1 MGINELLKEVS
12 QITKKHHEV
21 RVMDYMEMTGALM
34 MALEELLGEY
44 EDLQLG
50 YEHLKEEFRDF
61 KQDVED
67 NYKAISI
74 EEQIYG

>member
-12 QITKKHHEV
+12 QITKRHHEV
-21 RVMDYMEMTGALM
+21 RVMDYMEMAGTLM

-44 EDLQLG
+44 EDLQG
-50 YEHLKEEFRDF
+50 SYEHLEEKFKDF
-61 KQDVED
+61 KRDVED
-67 NYKAISI
+67 NYKPISI

>member
-21 RVMDYMEMTGALM
+21 RVMDYAEMTGILM

-44 EDLQLG
+44 EDLQG
-50 YEHLKEEFRDF
+50 SYEHLEEEFRDF
-61 KQDVED
+61 KRDVED
-67 NYKAISI
+67 NYKPITK

>member
-21 RVMDYMEMTGALM
+21 RIMDYEEMTGTLM

-44 EDLQLG
+44 EDLQLD
-50 YEHLKEEFRDF
+50 YEHLKDEFKDF

-67 NYKAISI
+67 NYKPISR

>member
-1 MGINELLKEVS
+1 MGINELLKAVS

-21 RVMDYMEMTGALM
+21 RVMDYAEMTGTLM

-44 EDLQLG
+44 EDLQG
-50 YEHLKEEFRDF
+50 SYEHLEEEFRYF
-61 KQDVED
+61 KRDVED
-67 NYKAISI
+67 NYKPITK

>member
-12 QITKKHHEV
+12 QITKRHHEV
-21 RVMDYMEMTGALM
+21 RFMDYMEMTGTLM

-44 EDLQLG
+44 EDLQID
-50 YEHLKEEFRDF
+50 YNHLEDEFKDF
-61 KQDVED
+61 KRDVED
-67 NYKAISI
+67 NYKPISI

>member
-12 QITKKHHEV
+12 QVTGSHYEV
-21 RVMDYMEMTGALM
+21 RQMDYMEMTGTLM
-34 MALEELLGEY
+34 MALEELLGVHEELQMDY
-44 EDLQLG
+44 ELL
-50 YEHLKEEFRDF
+50 EERFRDY

-67 NYKAISI
+67 NYKPMTR

>member
-12 QITKKHHEV
+12 QITKRHHEV
-21 RVMDYMEMTGALM
+21 RVMDYMEMAGTLM
-34 MALEELLGEY
+34 MALEELLREY
-44 EDLQLG
+44 EDLQG
-50 YEHLKEEFRDF
+50 SYEHLEDEFRDF

-67 NYKAISI
+67 NYKPMTK

>member
-21 RVMDYMEMTGALM
+21 RVMDYMEMTGTLM

-44 EDLQLG
+44 EDLQG
-50 YEHLKEEFRDF
+50 SYEHLEDEFRDF

-67 NYKAISI
+67 NYKAISR

>member
-21 RVMDYMEMTGALM
+21 RVMDYTEMTGALM

-44 EDLQLG
+44 EDLQG
-50 YEHLKEEFRDF
+50 SYEHLEDEFRDF
-61 KQDVED
+61 KRDVED
-67 NYKAISI
+67 NYKPITK

>member
-1 MGINELLKEVS
+1 MDINELLKEVS
-12 QITKKHHEV
+12 QITKRHYEV

-44 EDLQLG
+44 EDLQG
-50 YEHLKEEFRDF
+50 SYEHLEDEFRDF
-61 KQDVED
+61 KRDVED
-67 NYKAISI
+67 NYKPITK

>member
-12 QITKKHHEV
+12 QITKKHHEI
-21 RVMDYMEMTGALM
+21 RVMDYMEMAGTLM

-44 EDLQLG
+44 EDLQLSYG
-50 YEHLKEEFRDF
+50 HLEEEFRYF

-67 NYKAISI
+67 NYKPITK

>member
-21 RVMDYMEMTGALM
+21 RVMDYAEMTGTLM
-34 MALEELLGEY
+34 IALEELLGEY
-44 EDLQLG
+44 EDLQAS
-50 YEHLKEEFRDF
+50 YEHLEDEFRDY

-67 NYKAISI
+67 NYKPITR